1 MSFSNPAIRLL
12 PPGTSGDATRLLATR
27 GIRAFGDGLASLLL
41 PVYLGL
47 IGYDAIEIG
56 LLATASLLGSAA
68 LVWLS
73 GLVAHRLG
81 VRRLLL
87 MATLLPVVTGAGFAT
102 QTEFWPLLA
111 IAVVGTLTPT
121 AGDVSLF
128 LPLEQAMLAGATA
141 PRHRTALFA
150 RYSIMGSVMVAV
162 GSLAIGLP
170 DLLSRHAAIELAL
183 ALQLMFVLYALLGL
197 ACALLYAGLRRPDPA
212 AATGAPRALGPS
224 RGIVHRL
231 TALFAIDA
239 FGSGFFVQSLFALW
253 LLERFELQPAA
264 VGAIFF
270 WTGLASAA
278 SFLAASALSA
288 RIGLINTMVFT
299 HIPANLCLIAL
310 PFAPTLEI
318 ALVLMVVRAL
328 LSQMDVPTRTSYV
341 MAVVTP
347 EERPAAAA
355 FTAIPRSLATAIA
368 PALSGWML
376 ALSGFGW
383 PLVIGGAIKIAYDLG
398 LLAMFRKVKPPEER

>member
-1 MSFSNPAIRLL
+1 MATIPILPA
-12 PPGTSGDATRLLATR
+12 GTAPDAKRLLATR

-41 PVYLGL
+41 PVYLSL
-47 IGYDAIEIG
+47 LGYNAIEIG
-56 LLATASLLGSAA
+56 ALATAALLGSAA
-68 LVWLS
+68 IVWLS
-73 GLVAHRLG
+73 GVIAHRLG

-87 MATLLPVVTGAGFAT
+87 MATVLPVVTGIGFAT
-102 QTEFWPLLA
+102 QTEFWPLLLIA
-111 IAVVGTLTPT
+111 IVGTLTPT

-128 LPLEQAMLAGATA
+128 LPLEQAVLAGAVT
-141 PRHRTALFA
+141 PKSRTALFA
-150 RYSIMGSVMVAV
+150 RYSVIGSLMAAV

-170 DLLSRHAAIELAL
+170 ELLSRWIAIDLLQAL
-183 ALQLMFVLYALLGL
+183 RWMF
-197 ACALLYAGLRRPDPA
+197 LLYAVLGVICAAFYAGLEKPA
-212 AATGAPRALGPS
+212 AASAPARSLGPS
-224 RGIVHRL
+224 RGIVYRL
-231 TALFAIDA
+231 TALFAVDA
-239 FGSGFFVQSLFALW
+239 VGSGFFVQSLFALW
-253 LLERFELQPAA
+253 LLDRFSLDPATA
-264 VGAIFF
+264 GAIFF
-270 WTGLASAA
+270 WAGLAAA
-278 SFLAASALSA
+278 ISFLAASALSA

-318 ALVLMVVRAL
+318 AIALIIVRGL

-368 PALSGWML
+368 PVLSGWML
-376 ALSGFGW
+376 MLSGFGW

-398 LLAMFRKVKPPEER
+398 LLAMFSKVKPPEEN

>member
-1 MSFSNPAIRLL
+1 MATISILPA
-12 PPGTSGDATRLLATR
+12 GTAPDAKKLLATR

-41 PVYLGL
+41 PVYLSQLGF
-47 IGYDAIEIG
+47 DAIEIG
-56 LLATASLLGSAA
+56 ALATAALLGSAA
-68 LVWLS
+68 IVWLS
-73 GLVAHRLG
+73 GLIAHRLG

-87 MATLLPVVTGAGFAT
+87 MATVLPIVTGIGFAT
-102 QTEFWPLLA
+102 QTEFWPLLLIA
-111 IAVVGTLTPT
+111 IVGTLTPT

-128 LPLEQAMLAGATA
+128 LPLEQAALAGAVSSKG
-141 PRHRTALFA
+141 RTALFA
-150 RYSIMGSVMVAV
+150 RYSVVGSLMAAG

-170 DLLSRHAAIELAL
+170 DLLVRWTATDLAQ
-183 ALQLMFVLYALLGL
+183 ALRWMFLLYAVLGL
-197 ACALLYAGLRRPDPA
+197 VCALLYAGLEKPA
-212 AATGAPRALGPS
+212 ASEVPTRSIGRS
-224 RGIVHRL
+224 RGIVYRL
-231 TALFAIDA
+231 TALFAVDA

-253 LLERFELQPAA
+253 LLDRFDLDPATA
-264 VGAIFF
+264 GAIFF
-270 WTGLASAA
+270 WAGLAAA
-278 SFLAASALSA
+278 ISFLAASALSA

-310 PFAPTLEI
+310 PFAPTLEFAI
-318 ALVLMVVRAL
+318 ALIIVRGL

-368 PALSGWML
+368 PVLSGWML
-376 ALSGFGW
+376 TLSGFGW

-398 LLAMFRKVKPPEER
+398 LLAMFSKVKPPEES

>member
-1 MSFSNPAIRLL
+1 MQRPGLL
-12 PPGTSGDATRLLATR
+12 PPETHPDAARLLATR
-27 GIRAFGDGLASLLL
+27 GLRAFGDGLASLLL
-41 PVYLGL
+41 PVYLNL
-47 IGYDAIEIG
+47 LGYDAIEIG
-56 LLATASLLGSAA
+56 ALATAALLGSAA
-68 LVWLS
+68 LVWIS
-73 GLVAHRLG
+73 GLIAHRLG

-87 MATLLPVVTGAGFAT
+87 MATFLPAVTGLGFAT
-102 QTEFWPLLA
+102 QTEFWPLLL

-141 PRHRTALFA
+141 PRRRTSLFA
-150 RYSIMGSVMVAV
+150 RYSIIGSFMAAL

-170 DLLSRHAAIELAL
+170 DYLARQSDIDLGSALRWTFVAYAA
-183 ALQLMFVLYALLGL
+183 LGIV
-197 ACALLYAGLRRPDPA
+197 CAILYAGLEKPVASANQTHRP
-212 AATGAPRALGPS
+212 LGPS
-224 RGIVHRL
+224 RGIVYRL
-231 TALFAIDA
+231 TALFAVDA

-253 LLERFELQPAA
+253 MLERFGLEPAS

-270 WTGLASAA
+270 WAGLASAV

-310 PFAPTLEI
+310 PFSPTLEI
-318 ALVLMVVRAL
+318 AIALMVVRGL

-355 FTAIPRSLATAIA
+355 FTALPRSLATAIA
-368 PALSGWML
+368 PVLSGWML

-383 PLVIGGAIKIAYDLG
+383 PLIIGGAIKIVYDIG
-398 LLAMFRKVKPPEER
+398 LLAMFRKVKPPEES